1 VNRRGPTGGRPLPAR
16 LAFAPVAASR
26 LPQEGGPPTAHDPEL
41 DVNRRN
47 VFLFGLLLCGGA
59 LAQEQLETITVT
71 VMHEGR
77 EEFVTLSCDT
87 PDELTT
93 EDASRVLAISDPTK
107 VHSLHKKLVGA
118 ASEACAAGVSKIM
131 VSRTASGA
139 LSWKAAT
146 E

>member
-1 VNRRGPTGGRPLPAR
+1 
-16 LAFAPVAASR
+16 
-26 LPQEGGPPTAHDPEL
+26 L

-47 VFLFGLLLCGGA
+47 VLLLGLLLCGGA

-77 EEFVTLSCDT
+77 EEFVSLSCDA
-87 PDELTT
+87 PGELTN
-93 EDASRVLAISDPTK
+93 EDASRVLAINDPTQ
-107 VHSLHKKLVGA
+107 VHGLHEKLVGA
-118 ASEACAAGVSKIM
+118 ASEACAAGIPKIM